1 MFKKLAILVLSL
13 APVLGSLELYSSS
26 FQEPV
31 PPMIT
36 DEFSANFMQH
46 KWNNLTMNH
55 VTSGAIYMSASN
67 LKSRLDNTH
76 DGVIQV
82 SVFDYKNVNNDG
94 FLNKNLI
101 LQDMTKAPQCQTS
114 RLAIPAFP
122 LIYKSMLKDSGA
134 VFAGWTQDEMYGQLE
149 TWNFFYSGV
158 PVSVFTD
165 KQKRFVR
172 YDFWTPQDRTFT
184 TTRFFNI
191 KTGHQKNSLF
201 NLAC

>member
-1 MFKKLAILVLSL
+1 RLLDQIVTRFENMDQIKLIFLQVIGQTCVFYTMMRADAVCV
-13 APVLGSLELYSSS
+13 AV
-26 FQEPV
+26 
-31 PPMIT
+31 
-36 DEFSANFMQH
+36 EFAR
-46 KWNNLTMNH
+46 
-55 VTSGAIYMSASN
+55 
-67 LKSRLDNTH
+67 LK
-76 DGVIQV
+76 I
-82 SVFDYKNVNNDG
+82 
-94 FLNKNLI
+94 
-101 LQDMTKAPQCQTS
+101 
-114 RLAIPAFP
+114 AIPAFP